1 LTRSRDVCIVS
12 ALAALGAVCRLGVGQ
27 LALVA
32 PIPIYG
38 VVIKIGLTETLAFVS
53 GFVFGPALGFLT
65 GGLIIVISD
74 LFTIPGPWTPFIA
87 AIIGIMGLGG
97 GAIHRFSRN
106 PSVFLLGVSA
116 ALLTLLS
123 EFLQNVWFAL
133 FFNMSLVTVLVM
145 GISTAAVAIAN
156 NVILMTTLGPKIIKL
171 IQKATIT
178 SSGLDT

>member
-1 LTRSRDVCIVS
+1 MARSRDVCMVS

-27 LALVA
+27 VALVV

-38 VVIKIGLTETLAFVS
+38 VVIKVGLTETLAFVS

-74 LFTIPGPWTPFIA
+74 LFMIPGPWTPFIA
-87 AIIGIMGLGG
+87 GIIGIMGLGG
-97 GAIHRFSRN
+97 GAIRRFSRN
-106 PSVFLLGVSA
+106 PSVLLLGVSA
-116 ALLTLLS
+116 VLLTLLS

-133 FFNMSLVTVLVM
+133 FFNMPLVTVLVM
-145 GISTAAVAIAN
+145 GISTVVVAVAN

-171 IQKATIT
+171 IQKATT
-178 SSGLDT
+178 PSASET